1 MERKDHFW
9 RFLMGRIIFGV
20 RQQEF
25 FIISQKFSQVR
36 DNMKKVNVKKV
47 FGSELKELMRLLS
60 SSGKECYI
68 VGGAVRDLLLGYKN
82 FKDIDLATS
91 LSVEQLKQIL
101 DQNQIRFDDRAL
113 KYGCLTVSNQNR
125 NFQITSFRKDIRTF
139 GRAADIEF
147 VENIEEDAKRRD
159 FTINAIYC
167 SYSGQIIDPLG
178 NLEDLNKIKL
188 DFIGDPEIRIKEDYL
203 RILRFFRFVAV
214 LDLKDENVAS
224 NKLPII
230 KKNIN
235 GISDLSYERVASEI
249 RKILLARSPSFAL
262 KLMNKVDLYK
272 KLFGIYSQSALLKL
286 EKLENTFNLTPSLV
300 RRLLAL
306 EMKTSIP
313 LLIKKEKKYFNQLNN
328 LLGLDHNP
336 DYLGYKLG
344 EKASIDL
351 LIIKE
356 VKGAFIK
363 TAKDIEKIKKASRKI
378 FPIKFS
384 DVHPLTKNLNT
395 TKEKINLMETFW
407 IGSGFKASKEKLLS
421 LLS

>member
-1 MERKDHFW
+1 
-9 RFLMGRIIFGV
+9 
-20 RQQEF
+20 
-25 FIISQKFSQVR
+25 
-36 DNMKKVNVKKV
+36 MKKVSIEKI
-47 FGSELKELMRLLS
+47 FGSELKEIMRLLR

-68 VGGAVRDLLLGYKN
+68 VGGAIRDLLLGYEK
-82 FKDIDLATS
+82 FIDIDLTTS
-91 LSVEQLKQIL
+91 LSVEKMKKIF
-101 DQNQIRFDDRAL
+101 DQNKIRFDDRAL
-113 KYGCLTVSNQNR
+113 KYGCLTISNQKKR
-125 NFQITSFRKDIRTF
+125 TFQITSFRKDIQTF
-139 GRAADIEF
+139 GRAADIEL

-159 FTINAIYC
+159 FTINAFYC
-167 SYSGQIIDPLG
+167 SYDGQIIDPLG

-203 RILRFFRFVAV
+203 RILRFFRFIAV
-214 LDLKDENVAS
+214 LDLKDENVVS
-224 NKLPII
+224 KNLPII
-230 KKNIN
+230 RKHID

-286 EKLENTFNLTPSLV
+286 EKLENRFNLTPSLV

-356 VKGAFIK
+356 VKGGFII

>member
-1 MERKDHFW
+1 
-9 RFLMGRIIFGV
+9 
-20 RQQEF
+20 
-25 FIISQKFSQVR
+25 
-36 DNMKKVNVKKV
+36 MKKVSIEKI
-47 FGSELKELMRLLS
+47 FGSELKEIMRLLR

-68 VGGAVRDLLLGYKN
+68 VGGAIRDLLLGYEK
-82 FKDIDLATS
+82 FIDIDLTTS
-91 LSVEQLKQIL
+91 LSVEKMKRMF
-101 DQNQIRFDDRAL
+101 DQNKIRFDDRAL
-113 KYGCLTVSNQNR
+113 KYGCLTISNQKR
-125 NFQITSFRKDIRTF
+125 TFQITSFRKDIQTF
-139 GRAADIEF
+139 GRAADIEP

-159 FTINAIYC
+159 FTINAFYC
-167 SYSGQIIDPLG
+167 SYDGQIIDPLG

-203 RILRFFRFVAV
+203 RILRFFRFIAV
-214 LDLKDENVAS
+214 LDLKDENVVS
-224 NKLPII
+224 KNLPII
-230 KKNIN
+230 RKHID

-249 RKILLARSPSFAL
+249 RKILLARSPFFAL

-272 KLFGIYSQSALLKL
+272 ILFGIYSQPALLKL
-286 EKLENTFNLTPSLV
+286 EKLEKRFNLTPSLV

-306 EMKTSIP
+306 DIKTSIS
-313 LLIKKEKKYFNQLNN
+313 LLIKKEKKYLNQLIN

-356 VKGAFIK
+356 VKEGFII

-395 TKEKINLMETFW
+395 TKEKIDLMETFW

>member
-1 MERKDHFW
+1 
-9 RFLMGRIIFGV
+9 
-20 RQQEF
+20 
-25 FIISQKFSQVR
+25 
-36 DNMKKVNVKKV
+36 MKRVNVEKV

-68 VGGAVRDLLLGYKN
+68 VGGAVRDLLLGYKK
-82 FKDIDLATS
+82 FKDIDLTTS
-91 LSVEQLKQIL
+91 LSVEQLKQIF

-113 KYGCLTVSNQNR
+113 KYGCLTVRNKKR

-188 DFIGDPEIRIKEDYL
+188 DFIGDPEFRIKEDYL

-224 NKLPII
+224 KNLPII
-230 KKNIN
+230 KKHIN

-272 KLFGIYSQSALLKL
+272 KLLGIYSQATLLKL
-286 EKLENTFNLTPSLV
+286 EKLENRFNVTPSLV
-300 RRLLAL
+300 RRFLAL
-306 EMKTSIP
+306 EIKTSIP
-313 LLIKKEKKYFNQLNN
+313 IMIKKEKKYFNQLNN

-356 VKGAFIK
+356 VKEGFII

-384 DVHPLTKNLNT
+384 DVHPLTKNLNA

-407 IGSGFKASKEKLLS
+407 ISSGFKASKEKLLS

>member
-1 MERKDHFW
+1 
-9 RFLMGRIIFGV
+9 
-20 RQQEF
+20 
-25 FIISQKFSQVR
+25 
-36 DNMKKVNVKKV
+36 MKRVNVEKV

-68 VGGAVRDLLLGYKN
+68 VGGAVRDLLLGYKK
-82 FKDIDLATS
+82 FKDIDLTTS
-91 LSVEQLKQIL
+91 LSVEQLKQIF

-113 KYGCLTVSNQNR
+113 KYGCLTVRNKKR

-188 DFIGDPEIRIKEDYL
+188 DFIGDPEFRIKEDYL

-230 KKNIN
+230 KKHIN

-272 KLFGIYSQSALLKL
+272 KLLGIYSQAALLKL
-286 EKLENTFNLTPSLV
+286 EKLENRFKLTPSLV

-306 EMKTSIP
+306 EMKTSFP

-356 VKGAFIK
+356 VKEGFII

>member
-1 MERKDHFW
+1 
-9 RFLMGRIIFGV
+9 
-20 RQQEF
+20 
-25 FIISQKFSQVR
+25 
-36 DNMKKVNVKKV
+36 MKRVNVEKV

-68 VGGAVRDLLLGYKN
+68 VGGAVRDLLLGYKK
-82 FKDIDLATS
+82 FKDIDLTTS
-91 LSVEQLKQIL
+91 LSVEQLKQIF

-113 KYGCLTVSNQNR
+113 KYGCLTVRNKKR

-188 DFIGDPEIRIKEDYL
+188 DFIGDPEFRIKEDYL

-230 KKNIN
+230 KKHIN

-272 KLFGIYSQSALLKL
+272 KLFGIYSHSALLKL
-286 EKLENTFNLTPSLV
+286 EKLENRFILTPSLV

-306 EMKTSIP
+306 EMNTSIP
-313 LLIKKEKKYFNQLNN
+313 LMIKKEKKYFNQLNN

-356 VKGAFIK
+356 VKEGFII
-363 TAKDIEKIKKASRKI
+363 TAKDIETIKKASRKI

-384 DVHPLTKNLNT
+384 DVHSLTKNLNT

>member
-1 MERKDHFW
+1 
-9 RFLMGRIIFGV
+9 
-20 RQQEF
+20 
-25 FIISQKFSQVR
+25 
-36 DNMKKVNVKKV
+36 MKRVNVEKV

-68 VGGAVRDLLLGYKN
+68 VGGAVRDLLLGYKK
-82 FKDIDLATS
+82 FKDIDLTTS
-91 LSVEQLKQIL
+91 LSVEQLKQIF

-113 KYGCLTVSNQNR
+113 KYGCLTVRNKKR

-188 DFIGDPEIRIKEDYL
+188 DFIGDPEFRIKEDYL

-224 NKLPII
+224 KNLPII
-230 KKNIN
+230 KKHIN

-272 KLFGIYSQSALLKL
+272 KMFGIYSQSALLKL
-286 EKLENTFNLTPSLV
+286 EKLENRFNLTPSLV

-313 LLIKKEKKYFNQLNN
+313 LMIKKEKKYFNQLNN

-336 DYLGYKLG
+336 NYLGYKLG

-356 VKGAFIK
+356 VKEGFII
-363 TAKDIEKIKKASRKI
+363 TAEDIEKIKKASRKI

-384 DVHPLTKNLNT
+384 DVNPLTKNLNI
-395 TKEKINLMETFW
+395 TKEKIKLMETFW

>member
-1 MERKDHFW
+1 
-9 RFLMGRIIFGV
+9 
-20 RQQEF
+20 
-25 FIISQKFSQVR
+25 
-36 DNMKKVNVKKV
+36 MKKVKVEKV

-68 VGGAVRDLLLGYKN
+68 VGGAVRDLLLGHRK
-82 FKDIDLATS
+82 FKDIDLTTS
-91 LSVEQLKQIL
+91 LSVEQLKQIF
-101 DQNQIRFDDRAL
+101 DQNQIRFDDRAQ
-113 KYGCLTVSNQNR
+113 KYGCLTVR
-125 NFQITSFRKDIRTF
+125 NKKRNLQITSFRKDIRTF

-188 DFIGDPEIRIKEDYL
+188 DFIGDPEFRIKEDYL

-214 LDLKDENVAS
+214 LDLKGENVVS
-224 NKLPII
+224 NNLPII
-230 KKNIN
+230 KKHIN

-249 RKILLARSPSFAL
+249 RKILLARSPSFSL

-272 KLFGIYSQSALLKL
+272 KLFGNYSQSALLKL
-286 EKLENTFNLTPSLV
+286 EKLEKRFNLTPSLV

-313 LLIKKEKKYFNQLNN
+313 LMIKKEKKYFNQLNN

-344 EKASIDL
+344 EKASIDF

-356 VKGAFIK
+356 VKEGFII
-363 TAKDIEKIKKASRKI
+363 TTKDIEKIKKASRKI

-395 TKEKINLMETFW
+395 TKEKIDLMETFW

>member
-1 MERKDHFW
+1 
-9 RFLMGRIIFGV
+9 
-20 RQQEF
+20 
-25 FIISQKFSQVR
+25 
-36 DNMKKVNVKKV
+36 MKKVNVEKV

-68 VGGAVRDLLLGYKN
+68 VGGAVRDLLLGYKK
-82 FKDIDLATS
+82 FKDIDLTTS
-91 LSVEQLKQIL
+91 LSVEQLKQIF

-113 KYGCLTVSNQNR
+113 KYGCLTVSNKKR

-188 DFIGDPEIRIKEDYL
+188 DFIGDPEFRIKEDYL

-224 NKLPII
+224 KNLPII
-230 KKNIN
+230 KKHIN

-286 EKLENTFNLTPSLV
+286 EKLENRFNLTPSLV

-313 LLIKKEKKYFNQLNN
+313 LMIKKEKKYFNQLNN

-356 VKGAFIK
+356 VKEGFII

>member
-1 MERKDHFW
+1 
-9 RFLMGRIIFGV
+9 
-20 RQQEF
+20 
-25 FIISQKFSQVR
+25 
-36 DNMKKVNVKKV
+36 MKKVNVEKV
-47 FGSELKELMRLLS
+47 FGSELMELMRLLS

-68 VGGAVRDLLLGYKN
+68 VGGAIRDLLLGYKK
-82 FKDIDLATS
+82 FKDIDLTTS
-91 LSVEQLKQIL
+91 LSVEQLKQIF

-113 KYGCLTVSNQNR
+113 KYGCLTVRNKRR

-188 DFIGDPEIRIKEDYL
+188 DFIGDPECRIKEDYL

-230 KKNIN
+230 KKYIN

-286 EKLENTFNLTPSLV
+286 EKLENRFNVTPSLV

-306 EMKTSIP
+306 DMKAAIP
-313 LLIKKEKKYFNQLNN
+313 LMIKKEKKYFNQLNN

-356 VKGAFIK
+356 VKEGFII

>member
-1 MERKDHFW
+1 
-9 RFLMGRIIFGV
+9 
-20 RQQEF
+20 
-25 FIISQKFSQVR
+25 
-36 DNMKKVNVKKV
+36 MKKVSIEKI
-47 FGSELKELMRLLS
+47 FGSELKEIMRLLR

-68 VGGAVRDLLLGYKN
+68 VGGAIRDLLLGYEK
-82 FKDIDLATS
+82 FIDIDLTTS
-91 LSVEQLKQIL
+91 LSVEKMKQIF
-101 DQNQIRFDDRAL
+101 DRNKIRFDDRAL
-113 KYGCLTVSNQNR
+113 KYGCLTISNQKKR
-125 NFQITSFRKDIRTF
+125 TFQITSFRKDIQTF
-139 GRAADIEF
+139 GRAADIEP

-159 FTINAIYC
+159 FTINAFYC
-167 SYSGQIIDPLG
+167 SYDGQIIDPLG

-203 RILRFFRFVAV
+203 RILRFFRFIAV
-214 LDLKDENVAS
+214 LDLKDENLVS
-224 NKLPII
+224 KNLPII
-230 KKNIN
+230 RKHID

-249 RKILLARSPSFAL
+249 RKILLARSPSFSL

-272 KLFGIYSQSALLKL
+272 KLFGNYSQSALLKL
-286 EKLENTFNLTPSLV
+286 EKLEKRFNLTPSLV

-313 LLIKKEKKYFNQLNN
+313 LMIKKEKKYFNQLNN
-328 LLGLDHNP
+328 LLGLDHNL

-344 EKASIDL
+344 EKASIDF
-351 LIIKE
+351 LIIRE
-356 VKGAFIK
+356 VKEGFII
-363 TAKDIEKIKKASRKI
+363 TTKDIEKIKKASRKI

-395 TKEKINLMETFW
+395 TKEKVDLMETFW

>member
-1 MERKDHFW
+1 
-9 RFLMGRIIFGV
+9 
-20 RQQEF
+20 
-25 FIISQKFSQVR
+25 
-36 DNMKKVNVKKV
+36 MKRVNVEKV

-68 VGGAVRDLLLGYKN
+68 VGGAVRDLLLGYKK
-82 FKDIDLATS
+82 FKDIDLTTS
-91 LSVEQLKQIL
+91 LSVEQLKQIF

-113 KYGCLTVSNQNR
+113 KYGCLTVRNKKR

-188 DFIGDPEIRIKEDYL
+188 DFIGDPEFRIKEDYL

-230 KKNIN
+230 KKHIN

-272 KLFGIYSQSALLKL
+272 KLFGIYSQAALLKL
-286 EKLENTFNLTPSLV
+286 EKLENRFNLTPSLV

-313 LLIKKEKKYFNQLNN
+313 LMIKKEKKYFNQLNN

-356 VKGAFIK
+356 VKEGFII

>member
-1 MERKDHFW
+1 
-9 RFLMGRIIFGV
+9 
-20 RQQEF
+20 
-25 FIISQKFSQVR
+25 
-36 DNMKKVNVKKV
+36 MKRVNVEKV

-68 VGGAVRDLLLGYKN
+68 VGGAVRDLLLGYKK
-82 FKDIDLATS
+82 FKDIDLTTS
-91 LSVEQLKQIL
+91 LSVEQLKQIF

-113 KYGCLTVSNQNR
+113 KYGCLTVR
-125 NFQITSFRKDIRTF
+125 NKKRNLQITSFRKDIRTF

-188 DFIGDPEIRIKEDYL
+188 DFIGDPEFRIKEDYL

-230 KKNIN
+230 KKHIN

-286 EKLENTFNLTPSLV
+286 EKLENRFNLTPSLV

-313 LLIKKEKKYFNQLNN
+313 LMIKKEKKYFNQLNN

-356 VKGAFIK
+356 VKGGFIIR
-363 TAKDIEKIKKASRKI
+363 AKDIEKIKKASRKI

-384 DVHPLTKNLNT
+384 DVYPLTKNLNT